1 MNIKFTVISV
11 AFCFRTFPCKMKFYD
26 CRDHFM
32 IVTDSSFKN
41 ICFHKTKFEV
51 CKQKI
56 NTTWIFEF
64 LKQIGLI
71 FKGESAG
78 LSQT

>member
-1 MNIKFTVISV
+1 
-11 AFCFRTFPCKMKFYD
+11 
-26 CRDHFM
+26 M